1 MDYTSTPVVATFAKG
16 ASSATIQVPIF
27 DDNQYERDEDFQ
39 AAISV
44 PGNITG
50 AKVTKGTK
58 DEARVIIL
66 DKGETICYQS
76 YLMH

>member
-1 MDYTSTPVVATFAKG
+1 MAVTFAKG
-16 ASSATIQVPIF
+16 ASSVTIKVPII
-27 DDNQYERDEDFQ
+27 DDNQFERDEVFQ

-44 PGNITG
+44 LEKSTG
-50 AKVTKGTK
+50 VKVTKGTK
-58 DEARVIIL
+58 DEAQVTIC